1 MEDPMTTSAFVA
13 PDLTPFMRYR
23 DAPAAIEWLERA
35 FGFEKVAVYE
45 GEGGTIAHA
54 VLRFGSGAIQLS
66 SPRGHETAQV
76 EHPMGIGGLY
86 LVVDDPDALYAR
98 AKAAGAEIT
107 RPLGTD
113 EIGRGFSVRDPERNN
128 WSFGT
133 YRPGSH

>member
-1 MEDPMTTSAFVA
+1 MTASTFVS
-13 PDLTPFMRYR
+13 PDITPFMRYR
-23 DAPAAIEWLERA
+23 EAPAALEWLERA

-54 VLRFGSGAIQLS
+54 VLRFGTGATQLS
-66 SPRGHETAQV
+66 SPRGGEVAQV
-76 EHPMGIGGLY
+76 QHPMGIGGLY
-86 LVVDDPDALYAR
+86 LVVENPDALYAR

-107 RPLGTD
+107 REFGTD
-113 EIGRGFSVRDPERNN
+113 EIGRGFSARDPEGNN